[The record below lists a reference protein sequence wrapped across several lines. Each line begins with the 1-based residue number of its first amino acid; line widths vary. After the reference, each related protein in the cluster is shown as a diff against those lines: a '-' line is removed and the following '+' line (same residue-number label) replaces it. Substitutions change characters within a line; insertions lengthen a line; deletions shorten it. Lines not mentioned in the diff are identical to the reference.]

1 MGWVNTRRDHG
12 GCIFIDLRDREG
24 ITQIRFDSTVDAEL
38 YELAGSLRNEYVLA
52 VQGLVESRGENVN
65 SKMATGEIEVLAKKA
80 EIMNAAEMPPFHIR
94 DDVETSEELRLKYRF
109 LDLRRPQLQRVLM
122 LRSRVN
128 GAVRNFLM
136 DHGFLELETPILTK
150 ATPEG
155 ARDYLVPSRVH
166 PGGFYALP
174 QSPQLF
180 KQLFM
185 VAGYDR
191 YFQLCRCF
199 RDEDLRADRQ
209 PEFTQ
214 IDIEMAFV
222 DEEDV
227 YGLVEGLLGDVF
239 KSIKGLDIET
249 PFRRF
254 EYFDAMETYGSDKPD
269 LRFGL
274 VLQDVSD
281 VVAASGFS
289 VFRSAVEAGGV
300 VKAIRL
306 PGGGLSRSKIDK
318 ELGGVVKV
326 YGAKG
331 LAWVKYE
338 DGVLGGPIAKFF
350 EANEADALIQ
360 ALGLENGDQAFFVAD
375 KRSIAWHALGA
386 LRVHLGRTQGLI
398 DKNSYEFCWVT
409 DFPALEFDEDEG
421 RYVAMHHPFTSP
433 LESDIG
439 LMDTDPAAVRSN
451 AYDVVLNGY
460 EIGGGSIRIHK
471 RDIQEKMFK
480 LLGLSEAESR
490 EKFGFLLDALSY
502 GTPPH
507 GGIALGM
514 DRLVML
520 LAGTDNIRDVIA
532 FPKTTKASCLM
543 TEAPSIVDPHQLN
556 EVHVALTKSAEEAVN
571 SPNSSDA

>member
-1 MGWVNTRRDHG
+1 
-12 GCIFIDLRDREG
+12 
-24 ITQIRFDSTVDAEL
+24 
-38 YELAGSLRNEYVLA
+38 
-52 VQGLVESRGENVN
+52 
-65 SKMATGEIEVLAKKA
+65 
-80 EIMNAAEMPPFHIR
+80 
-94 DDVETSEELRLKYRF
+94 
-109 LDLRRPQLQRVLM
+109 M
-122 LRSRVN
+122 LR
-128 GAVRNFLM
+128 
-136 DHGFLELETPILTK
+136 
-150 ATPEG
+150 
-155 ARDYLVPSRVH
+155 
-166 PGGFYALP
+166 
-174 QSPQLF
+174 
-180 KQLFM
+180 
-185 VAGYDR
+185 
-191 YFQLCRCF
+191 
-199 RDEDLRADRQ
+199 
-209 PEFTQ
+209 
-214 IDIEMAFV
+214 
-222 DEEDV
+222 
-227 YGLVEGLLGDVF
+227 DVF
-239 KSIKGLDIET
+239 KRIKGLDIEM
-249 PFRRF
+249 PLRRF

-274 VLQDVSD
+274 ELQDVSD

-433 LESDIG
+433 LESDIE